1 MVLYDKNADLR
12 MDNMLSQLD
21 HTTNPFIVDLP
32 NFYPPQPINPFPL
45 KIFYAVRDWV
55 ADAIGLML
63 KKKRIVESQVTAL
76 SEAVAKGIFYAALTT
91 KVLNS
96 SYGALSQNIP
106 GAKLNENVQALVNVS
121 DVDKL
126 IYHSMRLLKL

>member
-63 KKKRIVESQVTAL
+63 KKKKRIVQE
-76 SEAVAKGIFYAALTT
+76 
-91 KVLNS
+91 
-96 SYGALSQNIP
+96 
-106 GAKLNENVQALVNVS
+106 
-121 DVDKL
+121 
-126 IYHSMRLLKL
+126 